1 MNKNLK
7 KKIFS
12 FALIFVF
19 ALALATPALADVNS
33 LLWGNQLGNVQ
44 TNVQLGNA
52 DPRLMAASFIKILLS
67 FLGIIALIIVVIG
80 GFQWMISAGSDEKI
94 KAAKDMI
101 VAGVIGL
108 LIILASY
115 GISIFVMDAL
125 YNATNAG

>member
-67 FLGIIALIIVVIG
+67 FLGIIALVIIVIG
-80 GFQWMISAGSDEKI
+80 GFQWMISGGNDEKI
-94 KAAKDMI
+94 TSAKNMI
-101 VAGVIGL
+101 FAGVIGL

-115 GISIFVMDAL
+115 GISIFVMDSL